1 MYYPSMKIRKVIES
15 IFGSPAKIRI
25 LRVLFNSPQPL
36 SGRQIGELSG
46 LTHRGAIHALESLVE
61 IGAVKQRRAGQAYQY
76 SLLKDSIF
84 VERIVIPCI
93 RAEASLFDD
102 LKMDITTHFEK
113 DTMSLVLY
121 GSLARGDERNGSDI
135 DIIAVVKD
143 ERKKR
148 EAEEKVASNVPYFR
162 ARFNGILSMH
172 CFTKNEIKGR
182 KTLSL
187 IKSVMK
193 EGIALSGKSLGE
205 LLK

>member
-1 MYYPSMKIRKVIES
+1 MKIRKVLES

-25 LRVLFNSPQPL
+25 LRVLFKSPQPL

-93 RAEASLFDD
+93 RAETSLFDD
-102 LKMDITTHFEK
+102 LKMDITTHFGK

-121 GSLARGDERNGSDI
+121 GSLARGEERNGSDI
-135 DIIAVVKD
+135 DVIAVVKD
-143 ERKKR
+143 KRKKR
-148 EAEEKVASNVPYFR
+148 EVEENTASKAPYFR
-162 ARFNGILSMH
+162 VRFNGILSLH
-172 CFTKNEIKGR
+172 CFTLNEIKGR
-182 KTLSL
+182 KTLSF

-193 EGIALSGKSLGE
+193 EGIVLSGKSLGE
-205 LLK
+205 LFK

>member
-1 MYYPSMKIRKVIES
+1 MKIRKVIES